1 MEMTMKRS
9 LFILFSLCFSAA
21 VAVAQTTIVGQVTDG
36 TTHEGII
43 AATVAEVDKQNRV
56 VTGAMTDFDGNYSI
70 VMKNPNNRLKFSYIG
85 YKPQVVAPDSRQR
98 VNIALQE
105 ESTMLQGVEVRAR
118 KKTRDGNF
126 NIDKRAQSMAIST
139 INTKEFE
146 GISVASVDEALQGRV
161 AGLDIVTSGSPGAGS
176 QMRIRGTSTITGNA
190 QPLIVVNGIPFD
202 GDVNSDFDY
211 NNSND
216 EQYAD
221 LLNVNV
227 DDIEEIAVLK
237 DAASTAIWGSRGA
250 NGVIQITTKRGAMGK
265 TRVQYS
271 YRLSGATQPEGM
283 KMLDGNGYTM
293 LMKQEHFNQ
302 DFSSTT
308 SADDYEFDILNY
320 NTSFSEYLNYNKNT
334 DWRDLVTHHGWTHDH
349 YVTLSGGG
357 ERARYRLSGGY
368 YTSSGTT
375 IGQEYERF
383 STRSQLDYTVSD
395 RLRFT
400 AEVQFTL
407 SDRDKNWENE
417 GTLLDIAYKKMPNVA
432 VYDNYSSIPT
442 YYNTPGTI
450 SSTNGNAT
458 FSTTQLALKNPVAL
472 AYLAKNHEKNYR
484 LLPILRLNYDILDP
498 EKVYLRYSAYVSMD
512 LTHDNME
519 TFLPSECSNS
529 TWDGAQVNIA
539 TASTAEKLTV
549 STENSLTFQSRSWE
563 NHDLQAAVILQTSD
577 SKSSSQYAA
586 SYGHPSSHLEIVTAD
601 GTIQTITNGN
611 NVNRSMGLMG
621 RMHYGFKERYIFDA
635 SVRMDGST
643 RFGDSERY
651 GWFPGFGAKWIISDE
666 PFMKWASSVVTL
678 LAVRPSWGVAGRQPD
693 TNYLQYSLLSADQL
707 GYLGMSSVTPLRI
720 QLSNLKWE
728 KVTSYNLGA
737 DLELWDGKITA
748 TFDYYHKRTSD
759 LLFSN
764 LQISSTSGFSTLSY
778 KNVGDMDNDGWE
790 YDMSFNKF
798 IEKGKFSVDFNFN
811 LANSRNDIVKLDE
824 AVMNQ
829 YNDRANTIGNGVYLT
844 RLQEG
849 NPLGSIYGF
858 RYKGVYQ
865 YSYEKYDP
873 ESGVTNCPVA
883 RDADGNVMTDY
894 DGNPRKMYYRYNS
907 TKYQFQGGDAIY
919 EDVNHDG
926 SIDEYDVV
934 YLGSSNPKLTG
945 GFGMTLRYATFSL
958 TAFCNF
964 RYGNKIINMA
974 RMNAEN
980 MYNGNNQCTTV
991 NWRWRKE
998 GDLTDVPRA
1007 VYMQGYNWL
1016 GSDRYVENGSFLRLK
1031 YVTVRYTVP
1040 SKAVKSWGLSQLS
1053 FYLTMKNLFCITKYS
1068 GADPEIN
1075 TSGFGVSTDN
1085 SATPV
1090 SKDWTAGV
1098 TVSF

>member
-1 MEMTMKRS
+1 MKAMRYLS
-9 LFILFSLCFSAA
+9 FVICHLSFS
-21 VAVAQTTIVGQVTDG
+21 VALAQTTVVGTVTDA

-43 AATVAEVDKQNRV
+43 SATVAELDTQNRV
-56 VTGAMTDFDGNYSI
+56 VTGVTTDIDGNYAL
-70 VMKNPNNRLKFSYIG
+70 VMKNPQNRLRFTYIG
-85 YKPQVVAPDSRQR
+85 YRAQTVKPAGRQR
-98 VNIALQE
+98 IDIALQD
-105 ESTMLQGVEVRAR
+105 ESTMLQTVEVVAK

-139 INTKEFE
+139 ISTKEFE
-146 GISVASVDEALQGRV
+146 GISVASVDDALQGRI
-161 AGLDIVTSGSPGAGS
+161 AGLDIVTSGSPGAGG

-237 DAASTAIWGSRGA
+237 DAASTAMWGSRGA
-250 NGVIQITTKRGAMGK
+250 NGVIQITTKRGATGK

-271 YRLSGATQPEGM
+271 YRLSGATQPQGM

-293 LMKQEHFNQ
+293 LMKQEYFNQ
-302 DFSSTT
+302 DFASTQSS
-308 SADDYEFDILNY
+308 DDYEFDMLNY
-320 NTSFSEYLNYNKNT
+320 NTSFAEYNNYNQNT
-334 DWRDLVTHHGWTHDH
+334 DWRELVTRHGWTHDH

-368 YTSSGTT
+368 YKSTGTT

-383 STRSQLDYTVSD
+383 STRSQLDYNVSD

-400 AEVQFTL
+400 AEVQFTA
-407 SDRDKNWENE
+407 SNRDKNWDSE

-432 VYDNYSSIPT
+432 VFDKYSSIPT

-450 SSTNGNAT
+450 LSTNGQAS
-458 FSTTQLALKNPVAL
+458 FAPSQLSLKNPVAL
-472 AYLAKNHEKNYR
+472 ADLAKNHEKNYR
-484 LLPILRLNYDILDP
+484 LLPILRLQYDFFDP
-498 EKVYLRYSAYVSMD
+498 EKIYLRYAGYVGID
-512 LTHDNME
+512 LTHDNLRS
-519 TFLPSECSNS
+519 FLPSECSNS
-529 TWDGAQVNIA
+529 SWDGAQVNLS
-539 TASTAEKLTV
+539 TASTAEKLTL
-549 STENSLTFQSRSWE
+549 STENSLTFQSRTWRH
-563 NHDLQAAVILQTSD
+563 HDLQAALVLQATS
-577 SKSSSQYAA
+577 SRSNSQYAA
-586 SYGHPSSHLEIVTAD
+586 SYGHPSSQLENATAS

-611 NVNRSMGLMG
+611 TVNRSMGLMG
-621 RMHYGFKERYIFDA
+621 RLHYGLLERYIFDA

-643 RFGDSERY
+643 RFGESERY
-651 GWFPGFGAKWIISDE
+651 GWFPGLGAKWIISDE
-666 PFMKWASSVVTL
+666 PFMRWAQPTLSL
-678 LAVRPSWGVAGRQPD
+678 LAVRPSWGMAGRQPD
-693 TNYLQYSLLSADQL
+693 ANYLQYSLLRADQV

-720 QLSNLKWE
+720 QLSNLRWE
-728 KVTSYNLGA
+728 RVTSTNLGA
-737 DLELWDGKITA
+737 DLELWSGKVAA

-759 LLFSN
+759 LLFAN

-778 KNVGDMDNDGWE
+778 KNVGDMDNNGWE
-790 YDMSFNKF
+790 LDFSLNR
-798 IEKGKFSVDFNFN
+798 IVEKGRFSLDFNFN
-811 LANSRNDIVKLDE
+811 LANSRNNIVKLDE

-829 YNDRANTIGNGVYLT
+829 YNDRASTIGNGVYLT

-849 NPLGSIYGF
+849 NPIGSIYGF

-865 YSYEKYDP
+865 YSYEKYDA
-873 ESGVTNCPVA
+873 EQGITNCPVA
-883 RDADGNVMTDY
+883 RDEDGNVMTDY
-894 DGNPRKMYYRYNS
+894 DGNPRKMFYRYSS
-907 TKYQFQGGDAIY
+907 TKYQFKGGDAIY

-945 GFGMTLRYATFSL
+945 GFGLTLRYASFSL

-964 RYGNKIINMA
+964 RYGNKIINLA

-980 MYNGNNQCTTV
+980 MYNGYNQCTTV

-1016 GSDRYVENGSFLRLK
+1016 GSDRYVEDGSFLRMK
-1031 YVTVRYTVP
+1031 YVTARYTVP
-1040 SKAVKSWGLSQLS
+1040 TKHIKRLGLSQLS
-1053 FYLTMKNLFCITKYS
+1053 FYLTVKNLFCLTEYS

-1075 TSGFGVSTDN
+1075 SSDFGVCKDY
-1085 SATPV
+1085 SATPI
-1090 SKDWTAGV
+1090 SKDWTLGLQVA
-1098 TVSF
+1098 F